1 MQLYPAIDLMNG
13 QAVRLRQGRAEE
25 KTIYSNDPVAVAR
38 EWEAR
43 GGDWL
48 HVVDLDAA
56 FSGEQT
62 NLEVVRRMADA
73 VRIPVQMGGGIRDE
87 AAIERALAAGVS
99 RVVIGTRAAAGD
111 DFVERAVARFGGDK
125 IAVGIDAKDGFVA
138 VKGWTESTKVEASAL
153 ATKVGEIGVGA
164 LIYTDIATDGMLQG
178 PNLEAI
184 KKIVACTQAPV
195 IASGG
200 VSSAWDLC
208 ALEKITGLS
217 GAIIG
222 KALFDG
228 RITGPLRQAMTAARA
243 SAGQARVS
251 P

>member
-1 MQLYPAIDLMNG
+1 MLLYPAIDLMNG

-25 KTIYSNDPVAVAR
+25 KTVYSDDPVAVAR

-56 FSGEQT
+56 FTGNQV
-62 NLEVVRRMADA
+62 NLSVVS
-73 VRIPVQMGGGIRDE
+73 RIAEAIGIPIQMGGGIRDE
-87 AAIERALAAGVS
+87 AAIQRALAAGVS

-111 DFVERAVARFGGDK
+111 DFVARAVERFGGEK
-125 IAVGIDAKDGFVA
+125 IAVGIDARDGYVS
-138 VKGWTESTKVEASAL
+138 VRGWTESTKVVAADL
-153 ATKVGEIGVGA
+153 AKRVGESGVGA
-164 LIYTDIATDGMLQG
+164 VIYTDIATDGMLQG
-178 PNLEAI
+178 PNLQAI
-184 KKIVACTQAPV
+184 ERIVLCTKAPV

-200 VSSAWDLC
+200 VSSAADLC
-208 ALEKITGLS
+208 ALERIKGLS

-228 RITGPLRQAMTAARA
+228 RIRGPLRQAME
-243 SAGQARVS
+243 RVS
-251 P
+251 DG

>member
-1 MQLYPAIDLMNG
+1 MQLYPAIDLMGG

-25 KTIYSNDPVAVAR
+25 KTVYSDFPVDVAR
-38 EWEAR
+38 EWAAR

-56 FSGEQT
+56 FTGEQS
-62 NLEVVRRMADA
+62 NLDVVRRMAGA
-73 VRIPVQMGGGIRDE
+73 IGIPIQLGGGIRDE
-87 AAIERALAAGVS
+87 AAVQRALEAGVT

-111 DFVERAVARFGGDK
+111 DFLARAVGRFGGER
-125 IAVGIDAKDGFVA
+125 IAVGIDARDGRVA
-138 VKGWTESTKVEASAL
+138 VRGWTETTQIRAPDL
-153 ATKVGEIGVGA
+153 AKKAGDLGVAA

-178 PNLEAI
+178 PNLKA
-184 KKIVACTQAPV
+184 VASMVAGTSAAV

-200 VSSAWDLC
+200 VASAADLC
-208 ALEKITGLS
+208 ALEAIEGLS

-228 RITGPLRQAMTAARA
+228 RIRGPLREAMRNAHQLSDR
-243 SAGQARVS
+243 G
-251 P
+251 

>member
-1 MQLYPAIDLMNG
+1 MLLYPAIDLMNG

-25 KTIYSNDPVAVAR
+25 KTVYSDDPVAVAR

-56 FSGEQT
+56 FTGNQV
-62 NLEVVRRMADA
+62 NLSVVG
-73 VRIPVQMGGGIRDE
+73 RIAEAIGIPIQMGGGIRDE
-87 AAIERALAAGVS
+87 AAIQRALAAGVS

-111 DFVERAVARFGGDK
+111 DFVARAVERFGGEK
-125 IAVGIDAKDGFVA
+125 IAVGIDARDGYVS
-138 VKGWTESTKVEASAL
+138 VRGWTESTKVVAADL
-153 ATKVGEIGVGA
+153 AKSVGESGVGA
-164 LIYTDIATDGMLQG
+164 VIYTDIATDGMLQG
-178 PNLEAI
+178 PNLQAI
-184 KKIVACTQAPV
+184 ERIVLCTKAPV

-200 VSSAWDLC
+200 VSSAADLC
-208 ALEKITGLS
+208 ALERIKGLS

-228 RITGPLRQAMTAARA
+228 RIRGPLRQAME
-243 SAGQARVS
+243 RVS
-251 P
+251 DG

>member
-111 DFVERAVARFGGDK
+111 DFVEHAVARFGGGK

-138 VKGWTESTKVEASAL
+138 VKGWTETTKLSASDL
-153 ATKVGEIGVGA
+153 ARRAAKAGVGA
-164 LIYTDIATDGMLQG
+164 IIYTDIATDGMLQG
-178 PNLEAI
+178 PNLAATSEMVRSVSAGI
-184 KKIVACTQAPV
+184 

-200 VSSAWDLC
+200 VSSADDL
-208 ALEKITGLS
+208 ARLARIGGLA

-222 KALFDG
+222 RALFDG
-228 RITGPLRQAMTAARA
+228 LIVGHLRDAMQAAESRL
-243 SAGQARVS
+243 